1 MSADVGDLIQ
11 LEETADHSN
20 QEELIQIKKTEI
32 ENLEKAEEKT
42 EIEKTEHETEV
53 VEKSGEVDIHVV
65 PEVTITLTMAESD
78 QTEPQLISTLV
89 SHQVASFTE
98 NVVENS
104 VEIETS
110 KVKIEFLFPFL
121 FGINHSCLKANCLF
135 AIDI

>member
-1 MSADVGDLIQ
+1 MVLYK
-11 LEETADHSN
+11 TADHSN
-20 QEELIQIKKTEI
+20 QEELIQIEKTEI

-78 QTEPQLISTLV
+78 QTEPQFISTLV

-98 NVVENS
+98 NV
-104 VEIETS
+104 
-110 KVKIEFLFPFL
+110 
-121 FGINHSCLKANCLF
+121 C
-135 AIDI
+135 